1 MNTDAFWI
9 AFPLTLL
16 SVLALVGASRGFARV
31 VTAIHPL
38 GHWLLKWPPTRTGLA
53 IAGSGGLVLVA
64 AIVFPFGRGLGVAV
78 AVLGLGLVVAAAVHD
93 FIRWRQHGRA
103 DPYAAAAAAR
113 KRKAFGKPRTAE
125 PHRPRRRK
133 RRHH

>member
-16 SVLALVGASRGFARV
+16 SVLALVGASRGFGRV
-31 VTAIHPL
+31 VTAIYPL
-38 GHWLLKWPPTRTGLA
+38 GHWFLTWPPTRIGLA
-53 IAGSGGLVLVA
+53 IFGAGGLVLVA
-64 AIVFPFGRGLGVAV
+64 AIIFPFARGLGVFV
-78 AVLGLGLVVAAAVHD
+78 ALLGLLGWVGAAVHD
-93 FIRWRQHGRA
+93 LMHWRRHAKA

-113 KRKAFGKPRTAE
+113 KRKAFGKPKGRD
-125 PHRPRRRK
+125 PRAARKK

>member
-16 SVLALVGASRGFARV
+16 SVLAIVGASRGFGRV

-38 GHWLLKWPPTRTGLA
+38 GHWFLTWPPTRTGLA
-53 IAGSGGLVLVA
+53 VFGIGGLLLVA
-64 AIVFPFGRGLGVAV
+64 AIVFPFDRGLGIFVAL
-78 AVLGLGLVVAAAVHD
+78 LGLAAWVGAAAHD
-93 FIRWRQHGRA
+93 LVRWRQHGKA
-103 DPYAAAAAAR
+103 DPYAAAAAKR
-113 KRKAFGKPRTAE
+113 KRKAFGKTKAADPRAA
-125 PHRPRRRK
+125 RRK

>member
-16 SVLALVGASRGFARV
+16 SVLALIGASRGFGRV

-38 GHWLLKWPPTRTGLA
+38 GHWFLTWPPTRTGMA
-53 IAGSGGLVLVA
+53 VFGIGGLLLVA
-64 AIVFPFGRGLGVAV
+64 AIVFPFGQALGVLVALLGVA
-78 AVLGLGLVVAAAVHD
+78 AWIGAAVHD
-93 FIRWRQHGRA
+93 LVRWRQRGKS
-103 DPYAAAAAAR
+103 DPYAAAAAER
-113 KRKAFGKPRTAE
+113 KRKAFGKSKARDPRAA
-125 PHRPRRRK
+125 RRK